1 MTDKSG
7 KSARE
12 TLRSAVGEFAKKC
25 LRPEGLPDA
34 LLLLER
40 ELELPQGQAH
50 GELLCAY
57 YDRKLRGMPGAE
69 LPANERALCRSVLM
83 ALGHQ
88 PEELDAPTLNPRHRD
103 AEAWAREIRMS
114 LLDGGFG
121 ELVAREQAEREALQ
135 RKAAQARAAARR

>member
-1 MTDKSG
+1 MTDKT
-7 KSARE
+7 ARNQ
-12 TLRSAVGEFAKKC
+12 LREAVREHAAKC

-50 GELLCAY
+50 AELLCAY

-69 LPANERALCRSVLM
+69 LPANERTLCRSVLM

-88 PEELDAPTLNPRHRD
+88 PEELDAPTLNPRHR
-103 AEAWAREIRMS
+103 APEPWCREIRMA
-114 LLDGGFG
+114 LIEGTFD
-121 ELVAREQAEREALQ
+121 ELVARERAEREALQ
-135 RKAAQARAAARR
+135 RNAARTRTQARR